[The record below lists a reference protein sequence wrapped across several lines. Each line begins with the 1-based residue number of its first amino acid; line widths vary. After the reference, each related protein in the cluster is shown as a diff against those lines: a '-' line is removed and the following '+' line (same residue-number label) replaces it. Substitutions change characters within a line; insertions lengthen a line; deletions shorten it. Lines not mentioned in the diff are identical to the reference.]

1 VAQKFIQRRIF
12 LKLLT
17 EATFHQNKFHDIA
30 HMGVRVA
37 LGVIFIAHG
46 LPKFDPGFLGF
57 LTNIGIPHEMQIILA
72 LAETVPGIFLIVG
85 VLTRIGGVVL
95 SLMMLGAIF
104 YVKKAAS
111 LTGQGGFEIDLIL
124 LASAL
129 SMIAAGPGRISV
141 AHIVKK
147 IPRFLH

>member
-1 VAQKFIQRRIF
+1 LA
-12 LKLLT
+12 
-17 EATFHQNKFHDIA
+17 EATFNQSKFHDIA

-37 LGVIFIAHG
+37 VGVIFLVHG
-46 LPKFDPGFLGF
+46 LSKFDPGFLDF
-57 LTNIGIPHEMQIILA
+57 LTNIGVPHEMQIILA
-72 LAETVPGIFLIVG
+72 LAETVPGILLIAG

-104 YVKKAAS
+104 YVKKAAN

-129 SMIAAGPGRISV
+129 SMIAAGPGRVSI

-147 IPRFLH
+147 LPRFLH